1 MDNVKTGTV
10 CTELLGERSFETSV
24 TVRYTLHT
32 FLDTRDAFEQ
42 DGDINIGSGTVLG
55 SETSLERRDLEA

>member
-1 MDNVKTGTV
+1 MDSVKTGTV

-24 TVRYTLHT
+24 TVLYTLHT

-42 DGDINIGSGTVLG
+42 DGDINIGLGTVPRG
-55 SETSLERRDLEA
+55 